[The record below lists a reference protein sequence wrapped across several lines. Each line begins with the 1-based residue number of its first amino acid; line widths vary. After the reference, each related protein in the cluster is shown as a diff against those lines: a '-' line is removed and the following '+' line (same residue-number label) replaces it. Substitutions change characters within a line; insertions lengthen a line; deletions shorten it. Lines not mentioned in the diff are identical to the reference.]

1 MMVEIAMIRSVIILS
16 LFIFAGSSLIVTVDA
31 HDGATG
37 IVKQRMDRFSESKQQ
52 LKQIQAA
59 LGAQDFKTI
68 ATAATSI
75 RDWARVM
82 PDYFPEGS
90 GEAPSKA
97 LPRIWESFDSFV
109 NEAKAHE
116 IAADALILA
125 AQSEQQDET
134 INAFKQLA
142 QTCSSCHKAFRQ

>member
-1 MMVEIAMIRSVIILS
+1 MIRSVIIVS
-16 LFIFAGSSLIVTVDA
+16 LIIFAGSSLIVTVNA

-37 IVKQRMDRFSESKQQ
+37 IVKQRMDRFSDSKQQ

-97 LPRIWESFDSFV
+97 SPRIWESFDSFV

-116 IAADALILA
+116 TAADALISA
-125 AQSEQQDET
+125 AQTGNEDLT
-134 INAFKQLA
+134 KNAFEYLA
-142 QTCSSCHKAFRQ
+142 KTCSSCHKKFRQ

>member
-1 MMVEIAMIRSVIILS
+1 MIRSVIILS
-16 LFIFAGSSLIVTVDA
+16 LFIFVGSSLIVTVDA

-97 LPRIWESFDSFV
+97 SPRIWELFDMFV
-109 NEAKAHE
+109 IEAKVHE
-116 IAADALILA
+116 TAADALILA
-125 AQSEQQDET
+125 AQTGKEDLT
-134 INAFKQLA
+134 KIAFKQLA

>member
-1 MMVEIAMIRSVIILS
+1 MIRSVIILS
-16 LFIFAGSSLIVTVDA
+16 IFIFAGSSLIVTVDA

-59 LGAQDFKTI
+59 LGTQDFKTI

-75 RDWARVM
+75 RDWARDM
-82 PDYFPEGS
+82 PDYFPAGS
-90 GEAPSKA
+90 GGAPSKA
-97 LPRIWESFDSFV
+97 SPRIWASFDGFRDA
-109 NEAKAHE
+109 AKAHE
-116 IAADALILA
+116 TAAAKLILA
-125 AQSEQQDET
+125 AQSRQQDVT